1 MKNIK
6 LAVAIIL
13 FVLLQTVGSR
23 KGLAQKDCNQGNNL
37 QPSVMVLPRTVQGE
51 DLRSIMDEQPEVRY
65 AVSKIKQAFDDREF
79 TTMDFETT
87 LTSIT
92 RDETVTKDSQ
102 TEFKNRL
109 FRNIPSDIIVE
120 IDVIMNNSGKLNRA
134 TVVLEANV
142 TDNGNS
148 MASVSLAGNYFQ
160 TEDKILLI
168 GSALRKV
175 NKDSENSELLIDEF
189 LRKIYEKWGEMH
201 NTGKSVKMEFSLSQD
216 ATITMNDEVA
226 SRGEKLKYVIED
238 WLEETALDNY
248 YVVTSVTETKLI
260 VSDYRYPIRD
270 PKNCTNMTARKIE
283 RKLDRFFDKINL
295 PVKFNNSRGSLYI
308 NIL

>member
-1 MKNIK
+1 MKHIKSIIK
-6 LAVAIIL
+6 LLLVVSIYIGS
-13 FVLLQTVGSR
+13 VLEIY
-23 KGLAQKDCNQGNNL
+23 AQKDCDRDNNL
-37 QPSVMVLPRTVQGE
+37 QPSVMVLPRTVKGE
-51 DLRSIMDEQPEVRY
+51 DLRTIMDMQPEVRY
-65 AVSKIKQAFDDREF
+65 AVSKIKQAFDDREY

-87 LTSIT
+87 LRSIT
-92 RDETVTKDSQ
+92 RDETATKDSQ
-102 TEFKNRL
+102 AEFKNRV

-148 MASVSLAGNYFQ
+148 MASVPLVGNYFNTQ
-160 TEDKILLI
+160 DKILLI
-168 GSALRKV
+168 GSALKKQNE
-175 NKDSENSELLIDEF
+175 NKELFVDEF
-189 LRKIYEKWGEMH
+189 LRKMNEKWSDMRK
-201 NTGKSVKMEFSLSQD
+201 TGKSVKMEFSLSQD
-216 ATITMNDEVA
+216 ADITMDDEVA
-226 SRGEKLKYVIED
+226 SKGEKLKYVIED

-248 YVVTSVTETKLI
+248 YVVTSVTETRLI

-283 RKLDRFFDKINL
+283 RKLDRFFDKIGV
-295 PVKFNNSRGSLYI
+295 PVKFDNSRGSLYI